1 MATLSK
7 VKVWIILKSNNMHNF
22 GGLRNL
28 VYLLKLPFNETKV
41 AQAFCLIKA
50 WPFAVHCL
58 YHQIYLMYYFFTLS
72 FLTGSV
78 KLIAKAFLYSNRST
92 RFCFVIWF
100 DGQMVLSRFKFE
112 CFPDGCQLTLAFIIP
127 FCKVFS
133 FTSTVF
139 TSHGLF
145 PSQKLSLA
153 YGYRKI
159 FSIFL
164 DSSTSPSRS
173 DDHLLERKRC
183 TLNEG

>member
-1 MATLSK
+1 
-7 VKVWIILKSNNMHNF
+7 MHNF

-28 VYLLKLPFNETKV
+28 VYLLKLPFHETKV

-50 WPFAVHCL
+50 WPFAVHRL
-58 YHQIYLMYYFFTLS
+58 YHQIYLMDYFSTLS

-112 CFPDGCQLTLAFIIP
+112 CFPDGCQLILAFIIP

-133 FTSTVF
+133 FTCLQVMASFLPKNCLLHMAIERSLVF
-139 TSHGLF
+139 
-145 PSQKLSLA
+145 SL
-153 YGYRKI
+153 
-159 FSIFL
+159 
-164 DSSTSPSRS
+164 TPQ
-173 DDHLLERKRC
+173 HLPP
-183 TLNEG
+183 EGMTIY